1 MANNKLP
8 RKGKCYS
15 LTPNSTGAYSGQN
28 VGGSDTVT
36 FTQPGTYFFNNA
48 NINITGG
55 TVTGTG
61 VTLVLL
67 GDSKISISGTPSV
80 NLSAPTTNPTSSD
93 LNGVLI
99 DDQAPNK
106 NNLNVTVNG
115 GSNVNLVGAMYFP
128 NVDVTWN
135 GSTATDNTSCSEVIA
150 NTLTMSGGAT
160 MNTKNCAKNTIAQT
174 QVVALVE

>member
-1 MANNKLP
+1 
-8 RKGKCYS
+8 
-15 LTPNSTGAYSGQN
+15 
-28 VGGSDTVT
+28 VGNGDKAT
-36 FTQPGTYFFNNA
+36 FKAPGTYFFYNA
-48 NINITGG
+48 TINITGG

-67 GDSKISISGTPSV
+67 GDSKISISGGTV

-106 NNLNVTVNG
+106 SNLQVNVNG
-115 GSNVNLVGAMYFP
+115 GSGVNLVGAMYFP

-135 GSTATDNTSCSEVIA
+135 GSTATSNTSCSEVIA
-150 NTLTMSGGAT
+150 NTLTLSGNAT
-160 MNTKNCAKNTIAQT
+160 MNTQNCDKKIVPQT
-174 QVVALVE
+174 QVVALVKDW